1 MALRLEERILD
12 TLTEIFLNSYQNIEQ
27 KILLVI
33 LDKKTMR
40 GLANTVWEEI
50 GKIHMYACQ
59 KINTTSVYIIKK
71 KYFLSPN
78 LQSRA

>member
-1 MALRLEERILD
+1 
-12 TLTEIFLNSYQNIEQ
+12 
-27 KILLVI
+27 
-33 LDKKTMR
+33 MR
-40 GLANTVWEEI
+40 GLTNTVWEEI
-50 GKIHMYACQ
+50 GKIHIHACQ

>member
-40 GLANTVWEEI
+40 GLANTV
-50 GKIHMYACQ
+50 
-59 KINTTSVYIIKK
+59 
-71 KYFLSPN
+71 
-78 LQSRA
+78 